1 MRLMAIDL
9 IRFDPSHPSDPCSI
23 KAKISAAFLTLAI
36 KLLFHLLPA
45 VDMIAAMN
53 IPTAAIL
60 VIGDEILSGKTEDQN
75 ARLLIGELRELGVA
89 LRLIVVIPDDVE
101 EVAKAVRELSSRF
114 DHVFTSGGVGP
125 THDDVTL
132 AGIAR
137 AFDMQM
143 IRHPNLEAR
152 LKTYFGADVDES
164 RLRMADVPEAAE
176 LIASKE
182 TRWPMLVVKN
192 VFILPGVPEL
202 FRKKFLAI
210 RERFRV
216 APFFARAIYT
226 LQEEFD
232 IAENL
237 RAIADAH
244 PQVAIGSYPS
254 FSSQDYRVK
263 VTLESKDGWALEA
276 AASELIAILDQEK
289 FVRSE

>member
-1 MRLMAIDL
+1 M
-9 IRFDPSHPSDPCSI
+9 
-23 KAKISAAFLTLAI
+23 
-36 KLLFHLLPA
+36 
-45 VDMIAAMN
+45 DMIAGMSV
-53 IPTAAIL
+53 PTAAIL

-89 LRLIVVIPDDVE
+89 LRRIVAIPDDVE
-101 EVAKAVRELSSRF
+101 EVAASVRELSSRF

-137 AFDMQM
+137 AFDVNLV
-143 IRHPNLEAR
+143 RHPNLEAR
-152 LKTYFGADVDES
+152 LKTYFGADADES
-164 RLRMADVPEAAE
+164 RLRMADVPEGAE
-176 LIASKE
+176 LLVTEE
-182 TRWPMLVVKN
+182 TRWPMLRVKN

-202 FRKKFLAI
+202 FRKKFMAI

-216 APFFARAIYT
+216 APFFARTFYT

-232 IAENL
+232 IAGGL
-237 RAIADAH
+237 RAVADAH

-254 FSSQDYRVK
+254 FSSPDYRVK
-263 VTLESKDGWALEA
+263 VTLESKDGAALESA
-276 AASELIAILDQEK
+276 ARELIAILDHEK

>member
-9 IRFDPSHPSDPCSI
+9 IPFDPPHPSDPCSI
-23 KAKISAAFLTLAI
+23 KAKISAAFLTPAI
-36 KLLFHLLPA
+36 RLLFHLLPA
-45 VDMIAAMN
+45 VDMIAVMN
-53 IPTAAIL
+53 APTAAIL

-101 EVAKAVRELSSRF
+101 EVAKAVRDLSSRF

-143 IRHPNLEAR
+143 FRHPNLEAR

-176 LIASKE
+176 LIASEE

-232 IAENL
+232 IAESL
-237 RAIADAH
+237 RAVADAH